1 VERLND
7 STIHAESM
15 RQKGYE
21 VSFWNYLSSPTVA
34 SRNLKLLQQGVWLL
48 KEKVA
53 SERISFV

>member
-7 STIHAESM
+7 FTIHAENM
-15 RQKGYE
+15 RQKGRE
-21 VSFWNYLSSPTVA
+21 VSFWNYLSSSTVA

-53 SERISFV
+53 SARIKFV